1 MVEKSFINKR
11 RIYDFLF
18 GKMLSRSKILI
29 LGFMFRKKIKKV
41 KKIIKY
47 KKVTYKGIL
56 HFVEIYE
63 WLDKKINLE

>member
-1 MVEKSFINKR
+1 
-11 RIYDFLF
+11 
-18 GKMLSRSKILI
+18 
-29 LGFMFRKKIKKV
+29 MFRKKIKKV